1 MNPEHEPGIARAPE
15 QPVSPEVVRADK
27 PRIYVASLSDYNNG
41 RLHGAWIDAYQ
52 DFESI
57 GDEIGEMLAN
67 SRYDPAEEYAI
78 HDYEG
83 FGSYR
88 VDEYESIEDIA
99 RIGRGIAEHGLAY
112 GAFAAHLDPA
122 EWHKLDDFDEHYR
135 GQWASRAE
143 YAEQLLDDIGID
155 LENLG
160 PEMLQPYISVD
171 LDAFA
176 RDLAYDLIVAE
187 GDDGGVY
194 TFDRE

>member
-1 MNPEHEPGIARAPE
+1 MNHEVEPGRIGSPE
-15 QPVSPEVVRADK
+15 VIGTPEVVRPDG

-41 RLHGAWIDAYQ
+41 RLHGRWIDADQ
-52 DFESI
+52 EPEAIWEEI
-57 GDEIGEMLAN
+57 GDMLAE
-67 SRYDPAEEYAI
+67 SKYDPAEEHAI

-83 FGSYR
+83 FGAYR
-88 VDEYESIEDIA
+88 VGEYESIEDVS
-99 RIGRGIAEHGLAY
+99 RLGRGIAEHGLAY
-112 GAFAAHLDPA
+112 AAFAAHLDPA
-122 EWHKLDDFDEHYR
+122 EWYKLDDFDEHYR
-135 GQWASRAE
+135 GQWSSRAE

-187 GDDGGVY
+187 ADDGGVY
-194 TFDRE
+194 IFDRE

>member
-1 MNPEHEPGIARAPE
+1 MSLEHRGET
-15 QPVSPEVVRADK
+15 SPTGEVNRTAT
-27 PRIYVASLSDYNNG
+27 PRIYAASLSDYNNG
-41 RLHGAWIDAYQ
+41 RLHGRWIDADQ
-52 DFESI
+52 EPDAI
-57 GDEIGEMLAN
+57 WDEIGEMLAG
-67 SRYDPAEEYAI
+67 SKCGPAEEHAI

-83 FGSYR
+83 FGAYR
-88 VDEYESIEDIA
+88 VGEYDSIEDVS
-99 RIGRGIAEHGLAY
+99 RIGRGISAHGLAF
-112 GAFAAHLDPA
+112 AALAAHLDPA
-122 EWHKLDDFDEHYR
+122 EWYKLDEFDDHYR

-187 GDDGGVY
+187 AEDGGVY
-194 TFDRE
+194 VFDRE